1 MLPILRIIPV
11 GGVCLA
17 VLILLLAI
25 SPPRQTREGAAPDM
39 VLARGALIDR
49 RQHPEWPQFLVQA
62 AFRRADEILT
72 LRDLPDTPTR
82 VAPVALPP
90 QRPVIAALPVPQARS
105 APDDAVVTAPQAVP
119 AEPAERQTEQ
129 NTASAPAPPSSASES
144 PVTRTAALPLDVD
157 AVKPEPSAAP
167 QPQTPP
173 APAPADSAKPESP
186 MPAPAAATRLAAPPA
201 KPETATKVAVLPIE
215 RPATDPDPDD
225 VTGSVDTV
233 SGSTIPV
240 DIGETSSTELP
251 IVLPRERPP
260 ILSTRE
266 RSSRAVNHKRP
277 MRHARAAAKP
287 GIKRAAASNVQPASE
302 VNLFESLFGS
312 AATTGPS
319 TSARGKGG
327 NATKSASTVVDVP
340 RYPPTVFYPFTS
352 K

>member
-1 MLPILRIIPV
+1 
-11 GGVCLA
+11 
-17 VLILLLAI
+17 
-25 SPPRQTREGAAPDM
+25 M

-49 RQHPEWPQFLVQA
+49 RQHPEWSQFLVQA
-62 AFRRADEILT
+62 AFRRAGEILT

-90 QRPVIAALPVPQARS
+90 ERPVIAAVPAPQAPS
-105 APDDAVVTAPQAVP
+105 APDDADVTAPTAVP
-119 AEPAERQTEQ
+119 AEPADRQDEHNAVSTP
-129 NTASAPAPPSSASES
+129 PAPSPASEA

-157 AVKPEPSAAP
+157 AVKAEPSAAP
-167 QPQTPP
+167 QAPS
-173 APAPADSAKPESP
+173 APAPADSAKLDAPV
-186 MPAPAAATRLAAPPA
+186 PAPATATMPSAPA
-201 KPETATKVAVLPIE
+201 TPEATTKVAVLPVE

-225 VTGSVDTV
+225 VTGSTDTA

-266 RSSRAVNHKRP
+266 RSSRAVPHKRP
-277 MRHARAAAKP
+277 LRHARTTARP
-287 GIKRAAASNVQPASE
+287 GIKRPAASNVQPASE

-312 AATTGPS
+312 AATNASNASP
-319 TSARGKGG
+319 RGKGG
-327 NATKSASTVVDVP
+327 NATKAASTVDVP